1 MPVEKCRGEAELASD
16 INDMKFFLVSVVAFN
31 LHALAMI
38 PAALFCQRN
47 SLQ

>member
-16 INDMKFFLVSVVAFN
+16 INDMKFFLFSVVAFN